1 MGWGSVWVIYN
12 EIFMAL
18 SNGVNIGFF
27 DLEGWEENMIHEALP
42 EHSVQ
47 FYKEKLH
54 EYTGS
59 EFGFEVISVFVN
71 SEVTK
76 EVMEKFQ
83 NLKLIVTRSTGYD
96 HIDLEYCKEKG
107 ITVAFVPG
115 YGDNTVAEF
124 AFALILNL
132 TRKMYE
138 SIDHL
143 KETGA
148 FSYKGFRG
156 MDLKKKTIGVIG
168 TGRIGK
174 ESINIAKG
182 FGMNVIAYDPYPN
195 EEYAKQIGFIY
206 VSLNE
211 LLKNSDV
218 ITIHTPLNDG
228 TFHLLNM
235 GNISL
240 IKKGAYLVNTARG
253 GIVETEALVY
263 ALEKGILAG
272 VGLDVLEEEGEV
284 KDEMKFLKEDET
296 VNVMETLG
304 GLLKEQNTTEKL
316 KTVIANHILM
326 KMPNVLITPHNAFN
340 TQEALERILNTTLE
354 NIKGFIHNALLPKNI
369 AKQ

>member
-1 MGWGSVWVIYN
+1 MGWADTRIIYN
-12 EIFMAL
+12 EISMTL

-27 DLEGWEENMIHEALP
+27 DLEGWEEKMIRDALP
-42 EHSVQ
+42 GYTMQ

-54 EYTGS
+54 EYSGS
-59 EFGFEVISVFVN
+59 ELGFEAISVFVN

-76 EVMEKFQ
+76 EVIGKFP

-96 HIDLEYCKEKG
+96 HIDLGYCKEKN

-156 MDLKKKTIGVIG
+156 VDLKGKTIGVIG

-206 VSLNE
+206 MSLDE
-211 LLKNSDV
+211 LLNNSHV

-235 GNISL
+235 ENIGL
-240 IKKGAYLVNTARG
+240 IKRGAYLVNTARG
-253 GIVETEALVY
+253 GIVETQALVY

-272 VGLDVLEEEGEV
+272 AGLDVLEEEGEV
-284 KDEMKFLKEDET
+284 KDEMKFLKKDET
-296 VNVMETLG
+296 DVITTVKD
-304 GLLKEQNTTEKL
+304 LLKGEDTTEKL

-354 NIKGFIHNALLPKNI
+354 NIKGFVNNTILPKNI
-369 AKQ
+369 AK

>member
-1 MGWGSVWVIYN
+1 M
-12 EIFMAL
+12 
-18 SNGVNIGFF
+18 NIAFF
-27 DLEGWEENMIHEALP
+27 DLEGWEEKTICDAFP
-42 EHSVQ
+42 EHAIRC
-47 FYKEKLH
+47 YKDKLH

-59 EFGFEVISVFVN
+59 EFGFEIISVFVN

-76 EVMEKFQ
+76 EVLEKFP

-96 HIDLEYCKEKG
+96 HIDLGYCKDKN

-156 MDLKKKTIGVIG
+156 VDLKKKTIGVIG

-174 ESINIAKG
+174 ESITIAKG

-195 EEYAKQIGFIY
+195 EEYAKQIGFKY
-206 VSLNE
+206 MPLEE
-211 LLKNSDV
+211 LLSDSDV
-218 ITIHTPLNDG
+218 ITIHTPLNDK

-235 GNISL
+235 ENIGL
-240 IKKGAYLVNTARG
+240 IKRGAYLVNTARG
-253 GIVETEALVY
+253 GIIETQALVY

-272 VGLDVLEEEGEV
+272 AGLDVLEEEGEV
-284 KDEMKFLKEDET
+284 KDEMKFLKEDGGGTIST
-296 VNVMETLG
+296 VKD
-304 GLLKEQNTTEKL
+304 LLKGENTTERL
-316 KTVIANHILM
+316 KTVIANHVLM
-326 KMPNVLITPHNAFN
+326 RMPNVLITPHNAFN
-340 TQEALERILNTTLE
+340 TQEALERILNTTLD
-354 NIKGFIHNALLPKNI
+354 NIKGFVNNTLLPKNI
-369 AKQ
+369 AK

>member
-1 MGWGSVWVIYN
+1 MGGADARVIYS
-12 EIFMAL
+12 EIFMTL

-27 DLEGWEENMIHEALP
+27 DLEGWEEKMIGDAFLGHTI
-42 EHSVQ
+42 Q

-59 EFGFEVISVFVN
+59 EFGFEIISVFVN

-76 EVMEKFQ
+76 EVLEKFP

-96 HIDLEYCKEKG
+96 HIDLGYCKEKN

-124 AFALILNL
+124 AFALILSL

-138 SIDHL
+138 SINHL

-156 MDLKKKTIGVIG
+156 IDLKKKTIGVIG

-195 EEYAKQIGFIY
+195 EEYAKQIGFKY
-206 VSLNE
+206 MPLDE
-211 LLKNSDV
+211 LLSSSDV

-235 GNISL
+235 ENIGL
-240 IKKGAYLVNTARG
+240 IKRGAYLVNTARG
-253 GIVETEALVY
+253 GIVETQALVY

-272 VGLDVLEEEGEV
+272 AGLDVLEEEGEV
-284 KDEMKFLKEDET
+284 KDEMKFLKEDGGDTIST
-296 VNVMETLG
+296 VKD
-304 GLLKEQNTTEKL
+304 LLKGETSTEKL

-354 NIKGFIHNALLPKNI
+354 NIKGFVNNTLLPKNI
-369 AKQ
+369 AK